1 MICPSGSSPPQCTQS
16 GDHLPVYRTPLRL
29 DAWRDA
35 LRWHPDSEF
44 VNDVLS
50 GIEFGR
56 AVGFAGDRFQQ
67 RDCTNPKAHEEHQPK
82 LRLIRAAEF
91 EQGWRAG
98 PFTGSEGPP
107 LFNLMAHPTKAIF
120 KRLSDKIR
128 QVVNISY
135 PHDESAVNRNIVRC
149 TRLWNVSFDQAAAI
163 AASLGHGTLMWKFD
177 LVSAYK
183 LVASLVQDW
192 HLQGELEIID
202 GVKCYSFSTTTCFG
216 AASSADVFHDL
227 GSAAEFILRLAA
239 GKVVICRYADD
250 FIVFTPDGTDFP
262 HADRARARI
271 IGVCD
276 ALGLPIAKFEGPA
289 PELVFIGSGIDMTR
303 MRVFVPPERVV
314 HTVSLL
320 NEWLRKQFARE
331 REIMSLAGQLSF
343 ISRVIRWGRP
353 YISDLFALAR
363 KSSARIRLPASLRTS
378 LQWWIDALTISPWV
392 SIREFAPFQPTV
404 VFETDASMDGIGA
417 YSPTTNTWF
426 SYALSQREIASAFRR
441 KSRCMGELEL
451 RAIAMALV
459 TFAPDL
465 VGASILCITD
475 NHESAVA
482 VNNRSSKM
490 PKIRHLINFIGITAH
505 RHDISIR
512 ARLVPREENWR
523 ADLLSKHQVEK
534 FLALTPGASRFATTP
549 LSVPTLV

>member
-1 MICPSGSSPPQCTQS
+1 
-16 GDHLPVYRTPLRL
+16 
-29 DAWRDA
+29 
-35 LRWHPDSEF
+35 
-44 VNDVLS
+44 
-50 GIEFGR
+50 
-56 AVGFAGDRFQQ
+56 
-67 RDCTNPKAHEEHQPK
+67 
-82 LRLIRAAEF
+82 
-91 EQGWRAG
+91 
-98 PFTGSEGPP
+98 
-107 LFNLMAHPTKAIF
+107 
-120 KRLSDKIR
+120 
-128 QVVNISY
+128 
-135 PHDESAVNRNIVRC
+135 
-149 TRLWNVSFDQAAAI
+149 
-163 AASLGHGTLMWKFD
+163 
-177 LVSAYK
+177 
-183 LVASLVQDW
+183 
-192 HLQGELEIID
+192 
-202 GVKCYSFSTTTCFG
+202 
-216 AASSADVFHDL
+216 
-227 GSAAEFILRLAA
+227 
-239 GKVVICRYADD
+239 
-250 FIVFTPDGTDFP
+250 
-262 HADRARARI
+262 
-271 IGVCD
+271 
-276 ALGLPIAKFEGPA
+276 
-289 PELVFIGSGIDMTR
+289 

-363 KSSARIRLPASLRTS
+363 KSSARGARHIRLPASLRTS
-378 LQWWIDALTISPWV
+378 LQWWIDALTLSPGV
-392 SIREFAPFQPTV
+392 AIKEFAPFPPTV

-549 LSVPTLV
+549 LSVPTLA

>member
-1 MICPSGSSPPQCTQS
+1 MDTRVRTLPTHHNRRLQVSQLTSGTHSFKPCSKPAPEQRRALIFSRPNLEDIQWRYRERASACPAPREKPGPHPPPSNDPPFLAAPPWGHRPPAAGWHPYPLLVAQALSIAPESKLRPAVDWLSNEDDRLVRRPAPPRPLGCHLGARTCVGRHPAERLRNRGRRQNDSRRSARGHLPPPRCRPSDTASRCRACGVIALEAHPDARICPRTSQPVFSPTGVSAFHLPRGDLPQRIIPAS
-16 GDHLPVYRTPLRL
+16 VHAEWRDRLPVYRTPLRL

-202 GVKCYSFSTTTCFG
+202 GVKCYSFSTTRCFG
-216 AASSADVFHDL
+216 AASSADVFHDH
-227 GSAAEFILRLAA
+227 GSAGEFIATRTTSSSS
-239 GKVVICRYADD
+239 R
-250 FIVFTPDGTDFP
+250 PP
-262 HADRARARI
+262 RATAPTSPTRT
-271 IGVCD
+271 
-276 ALGLPIAKFEGPA
+276 AL
-289 PELVFIGSGIDMTR
+289 
-303 MRVFVPPERVV
+303 ER
-314 HTVSLL
+314 
-320 NEWLRKQFARE
+320 
-331 REIMSLAGQLSF
+331 
-343 ISRVIRWGRP
+343 
-353 YISDLFALAR
+353 
-363 KSSARIRLPASLRTS
+363 ASLTCAMPS
-378 LQWWIDALTISPWV
+378 DYPSP
-392 SIREFAPFQPTV
+392 
-404 VFETDASMDGIGA
+404 
-417 YSPTTNTWF
+417 N
-426 SYALSQREIASAFRR
+426 
-441 KSRCMGELEL
+441 
-451 RAIAMALV
+451 
-459 TFAPDL
+459 
-465 VGASILCITD
+465 
-475 NHESAVA
+475 
-482 VNNRSSKM
+482 SKG
-490 PKIRHLINFIGITAH
+490 RHLNSF
-505 RHDISIR
+505 SS
-512 ARLVPREENWR
+512 V
-523 ADLLSKHQVEK
+523 QVS
-534 FLALTPGASRFATTP
+534 T
-549 LSVPTLV
+549 